1 MTSRKHGKRLA
12 RQRAAHTGE
21 PYTIALR
28 HVRSRQEGSM
38 SASNTPTSTKVVARC
53 SFCGKDNTAVKK
65 MIAGPGVYICNECVG
80 LCDEILAT
88 TASAEPS
95 PTPRAAFEQW
105 SAEEILEVLPAV
117 ARNANSVE
125 SDLRNLVER
134 LRATDI
140 SWQDIA
146 TRLDVDADTIRNRF
160 ERP

>member
-38 SASNTPTSTKVVARC
+38 TAPSTPTSTTVIARC

-65 MIAGPGVYICNECVG
+65 LIAGPGVYICNECVG
-80 LCDEILAT
+80 LCDEILAA
-88 TASAEPS
+88 TASAEQS
-95 PTPRAAFEQW
+95 PTPRAAYEHW

-117 ARNANSVE
+117 ARNADSVE
-125 SDLRNLVER
+125 SDLRNLVGR

-140 SWQDIA
+140 SWRDIA
-146 TRLDVDADTIRNRF
+146 ARLHLDADAAQNRF
-160 ERP
+160 EKL